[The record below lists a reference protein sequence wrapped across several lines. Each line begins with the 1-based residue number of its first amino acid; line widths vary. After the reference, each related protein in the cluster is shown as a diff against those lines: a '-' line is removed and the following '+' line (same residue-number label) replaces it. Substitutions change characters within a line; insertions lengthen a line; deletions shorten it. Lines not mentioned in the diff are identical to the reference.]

1 MRAIRQKYVEVAACH
16 FARNDVQLVLDRHLS
31 DQVAHTNRQWP

>member
-1 MRAIRQKYVEVAACH
+1 MRAIRQKHVGVVARH
-16 FARNDVQLVLDRHLS
+16 FARNDVPLVLDRDLS